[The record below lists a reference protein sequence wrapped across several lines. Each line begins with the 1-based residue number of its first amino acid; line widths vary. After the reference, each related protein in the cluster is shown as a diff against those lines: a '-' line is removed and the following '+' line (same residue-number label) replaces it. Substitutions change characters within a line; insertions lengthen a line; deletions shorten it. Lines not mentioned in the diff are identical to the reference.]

1 MSIPVIA
8 GAFMVML
15 ALMLLSLPVAVSI
28 LLVGVA
34 GGYLMYG
41 APLVNMMGGVVWSSL
56 NSPSM
61 LAIPLFMLL
70 GELLL
75 RGGIADRMY
84 AALAVWFNRLPG
96 GLLHTNIATCTL
108 FSATSGS
115 SVATAA
121 TVGTI
126 ALPALQQYRY
136 PIRPSL
142 GSLAAGG
149 TLGILIPPSI
159 NLLVYGQLANTS
171 VSQLFAAG
179 LIPGIALALLF
190 SLYLWLAHGKA
201 GKASLV
207 EVNVSLQDKL
217 SLSKH
222 LIPPVVI
229 FGVVM
234 GSIYGGLATP
244 TESAAI
250 GVVIALGFIAVGGK
264 LTLDLLIHCSLQAAK
279 TSGMVIIVLMCAL
292 LLNVTISML
301 GVTQA
306 LTQWVASFGL
316 TAVTLLLVL
325 FVFYVIL
332 GTFMDAMSMLV
343 LTVPITV
350 PMVMAVG
357 IDPIWFGIFIVL
369 MCEIALITPPVG
381 MNLFVV
387 QGVRKDSGSFNDVIM
402 GSLPFVGIMVLFT
415 FAIMIWPGI
424 VMWLP
429 DLLAGRWG
437 NDEHDRTQPYSP
449 HRQHV
454 PSVAN
459 RHLAHSGHQPQHQS
473 PGHPGNTPPGTAVL
487 A

>member
-1 MSIPVIA
+1 MSITLILL
-8 GAFMVML
+8 AFLVMMG
-15 ALMLLSLPVAVSI
+15 LMLLSLPVAFSI
-28 LLVGVA
+28 LFVGVM

-41 APLVNMMGGVVWSSL
+41 MPLVDIMGGVVWSSL

-96 GLLHTNIATCTL
+96 GLLHTNIATSTL

-126 ALPALQQYRY
+126 ALPALQKYNY
-136 PIRPSL
+136 PIRPAL

-171 VSQLFAAG
+171 VGQLFAAG
-179 LIPGIALALLF
+179 LMPGLLLALCFSIYLFFAYGDAGKQALQEVHLPLAEKLALA
-190 SLYLWLAHGKA
+190 
-201 GKASLV
+201 
-207 EVNVSLQDKL
+207 
-217 SLSKH
+217 KH
-222 LIPPVVI
+222 LIPPMII
-229 FGVVM
+229 FTVVM

-250 GVVIALGFIAVGGK
+250 GVVIALGFILFSGK
-264 LTLDLLIHCSLQAAK
+264 MSLELLVHCSMQAAK
-279 TSGMVIIVLMCAL
+279 TTGMVIIVLMCAL
-292 LLNVTISML
+292 MLNVTLAML

-306 LTQWVASFGL
+306 LTAWVGSFGL
-316 TAVTLLLVL
+316 SAMGLLLLLLV
-325 FVFYVIL
+325 FYVLL

-350 PMVMAVG
+350 PMVVAVG

-387 QGVRKDSGSFNDVIM
+387 QGVRKDGGSFNDVIL
-402 GSLPFVGIMVLFT
+402 GSVPFVIIMALFT
-415 FAIMIWPGI
+415 LLIMMWPDL

-429 DLLAGRWG
+429 DRLAGR
-437 NDEHDRTQPYSP
+437 
-449 HRQHV
+449 
-454 PSVAN
+454 
-459 RHLAHSGHQPQHQS
+459 
-473 PGHPGNTPPGTAVL
+473 
-487 A
+487 

>member
-1 MSIPVIA
+1 MSIPLI
-8 GAFMVML
+8 GAAFLIML
-15 ALMLLSLPVAVSI
+15 GLMLLGLPVAVAI
-28 LLVGVA
+28 LFVGAV
-34 GGYLMYG
+34 GGYLMNG
-41 APLVNMMGGVVWSSL
+41 APMVDMMGGVIWSSL

-84 AALAVWFNRLPG
+84 AALSVWFNRLPG

-126 ALPALQQYRY
+126 SLPALLKYRY
-136 PIRPSL
+136 PVRPSL

-179 LIPGIALALLF
+179 LMPGVTLALLF
-190 SLYLWLAHGKA
+190 SIYLFLAHGKA
-201 GKASLV
+201 GKEAKT
-207 EVNVSLQDKL
+207 EVNLPFAEKL
-217 SLSKH
+217 AMSKH

-250 GVVIALGFIAVGGK
+250 GVMIALAFIVLGGK
-264 LTLDLLIHCSLQAAK
+264 LSVDLLAHCSVQAAK
-279 TSGMVIIVLMCAL
+279 TTGMVIIVLMCAL

-306 LTQWVASFGL
+306 LTQWVATFGL
-316 TAVTLLLVL
+316 THVGLLLVL
-325 FVFYVIL
+325 LVFYLVL
-332 GTFMDAMSMLV
+332 GTFMDAMSMMV

-357 IDPIWFGIFIVL
+357 VDPIWFGIFIVL

-387 QGVRKDSGSFNDVIM
+387 QGVRKDGGSFNDVIW
-402 GSLPFVGIMVLFT
+402 GSMPFVIIMGLFT
-415 FAIMIWPGI
+415 LAIMIWPGI

-429 DLLAGRWG
+429 NLFAGR
-437 NDEHDRTQPYSP
+437 
-449 HRQHV
+449 
-454 PSVAN
+454 
-459 RHLAHSGHQPQHQS
+459 
-473 PGHPGNTPPGTAVL
+473 
-487 A
+487 

>member
-1 MSIPVIA
+1 MSIPLIIA
-8 GAFMVML
+8 AFLVML
-15 ALMLLSLPVAVSI
+15 ALMLLSLPVAVAI
-28 LLVGVA
+28 LFVGVL

-41 APLVNMMGGVVWSSL
+41 APLVDMMGGVVWSSL

-84 AALAVWFNRLPG
+84 AALAVWFNKLPG
-96 GLLHTNIATCTL
+96 GLLHTNIATCM
-108 FSATSGS
+108 
-115 SVATAA
+115 
-121 TVGTI
+121 
-126 ALPALQQYRY
+126 
-136 PIRPSL
+136 
-142 GSLAAGG
+142 
-149 TLGILIPPSI
+149 
-159 NLLVYGQLANTS
+159 LVYGQLANTS

-179 LIPGIALALLF
+179 LIPGITLALLF
-190 SLYLWLAHGKA
+190 SVYLFIAHGKA
-201 GKASLV
+201 GNASLV
-207 EVNVSLQDKL
+207 EVDVSLQEKL

-250 GVVIALGFIAVGGK
+250 GVVIALAFIVGGGK
-264 LTLDLLIHCSLQAAK
+264 MSLDLLIHCSLQAAK

-316 TAVTLLLVL
+316 TAVGLLLVL
-325 FVFYVIL
+325 LVFYVIL

-387 QGVRKDSGSFNDVIM
+387 QGVRKDGGSFNDVIW
-402 GSLPFVGIMVLFT
+402 GSMPFVGIMALFT
-415 FAIMIWPGI
+415 LAIMVWPGI

-429 DLLAGRWG
+429 DLLAGR
-437 NDEHDRTQPYSP
+437 
-449 HRQHV
+449 
-454 PSVAN
+454 
-459 RHLAHSGHQPQHQS
+459 
-473 PGHPGNTPPGTAVL
+473 
-487 A
+487 